1 MSGIYLILCA
11 LLFLMQDRLIFLPAQ
26 PDKNIYSQF
35 KANEFSFE
43 ADELKRH
50 GWRMVVN
57 SAAQKTLL
65 YFGGNAEDVVYLN
78 YEAEQLDVQQILAI
92 NHPGYGNSEGTPSQ
106 KNLYLNALN
115 TYDYVIKEFNL
126 DPSNIVI
133 MGRSLGSAVASYLAA
148 NRKNAGLV
156 LVTPFD
162 SIANVAAEH
171 YKYFPVKLLLKHK
184 FSTIDFFS
192 RITSPILVIAAR
204 KDEIITVKSLNNVKN
219 KLGDN
224 NEFVLYDGVG
234 HNTIQNHYQYYDVI
248 NKFITKL

>member
-1 MSGIYLILCA
+1 MSSIYLILCV
-11 LLFLMQDRLIFLPAQ
+11 LLFLMQDRLIFLPSH

-35 KANEFSFE
+35 KANEISFE
-43 ADELKRH
+43 ADEMKRH
-50 GWRMVVN
+50 GWRVLVN

-78 YEAEQLDVQQILAI
+78 FEAEQLDVQQIITI
-92 NHPGYGNSEGTPSQ
+92 NHPGYGKSEGEPSQ
-106 KNLYLNALN
+106 KNLYQNALN
-115 TYDYVIKEFNL
+115 TYDYVLNKYNL
-126 DPSNIVI
+126 EPANVVI

-162 SIANVAAEH
+162 SIANLAAEH
-171 YKYFPVKLLLKHK
+171 YKYFPVKILLKHK

-192 RITSPILVIAAR
+192 KISSPILVIAAR
-204 KDEIITVKSLNNVKN
+204 QDEVITIKSLQNVKS
-219 KLGDN
+219 KLGDK

-234 HNTIQNHYQYYDVI
+234 HNTIQNHFEYYEVI